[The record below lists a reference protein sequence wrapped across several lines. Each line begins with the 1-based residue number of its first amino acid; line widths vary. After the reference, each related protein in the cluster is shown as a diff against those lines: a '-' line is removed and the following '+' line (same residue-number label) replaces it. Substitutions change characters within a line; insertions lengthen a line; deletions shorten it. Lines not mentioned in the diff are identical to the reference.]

1 MESREDILNVFHEVI
16 QTGLDMLML
25 VKRVR
30 VNTSVAPWMTQHLKL
45 LILKRQKT
53 FHKYGSESPQYKL
66 IRNAVTCERK
76 ASKANFYNSK
86 VELLKGE
93 NAKVCWKEVK
103 QLGGMSSCPGN
114 VISQIQAEGTEYL
127 TMKELANVIN
137 QALLEP
143 LEKYQFPQSL
153 AKLSVN
159 EESWIPEVTELRIQL
174 LQVKLNPLRLVG

>member
-1 MESREDILNVFHEVI
+1 MQSREDILNVFHEVI
-16 QTGLDMLML
+16 HTGLDMLMP

-66 IRNAVTCERK
+66 IRNAVNYERK

-103 QLGGMSSCPGN
+103 QLGGVSS
-114 VISQIQAEGTEYL
+114 
-127 TMKELANVIN
+127 
-137 QALLEP
+137 
-143 LEKYQFPQSL
+143 
-153 AKLSVN
+153 LS
-159 EESWIPEVTELRIQL
+159 R
-174 LQVKLNPLRLVG
+174 